1 MIKVFFES
9 KYHAEEVGMFNDEDV
24 YLACLPS
31 LKKLAKKDRMIV
43 TESVVEH
50 NELCYNSESVLTP
63 IMTF

>member
-43 TESVVEH
+43 TETVEESS
-50 NELCYNSESVLTP
+50 ELGYDIENVQTP
-63 IMTF
+63 IMNY